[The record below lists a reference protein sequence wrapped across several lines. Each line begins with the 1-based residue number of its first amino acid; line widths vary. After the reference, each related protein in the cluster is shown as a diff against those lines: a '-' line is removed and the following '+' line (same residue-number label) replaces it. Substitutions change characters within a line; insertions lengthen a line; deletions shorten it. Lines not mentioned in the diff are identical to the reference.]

1 MHAALD
7 LWINRTQTVLTQRSL
22 NGHVFHRLFNLMRS
36 KRLAT
41 LALTRVLANQGARTA
56 GIDGITNKDLSSD
69 TAKQA
74 LIETL
79 WQQLT
84 AHTYQPES
92 VRRVYIPKANG
103 DQRPLGIPTIRDRVV
118 QEMLRLILEPIYE
131 ARFYRHSYGFRPYRA
146 THHAAVRLRDL
157 IGRRGYTTAIE
168 GDIRKC
174 FDRVHHQTLLRIL
187 RRTIKDER
195 IVWLVKQ
202 FLRAGVMEDGQWFP
216 SDDGTPQGGIVSPL
230 LANIY
235 LNDLDQWMADQW
247 DVYTAKERQRHL
259 RQGTGRPCFLTR
271 YADDFVVL
279 IHGTQDDGEQVKAQ
293 IATFLGEHLHLELSA
308 EKTLV
313 TPVTQGFD
321 FLGFHIR
328 KYPESTRITPSRK
341 AIATFKEKVAERT
354 WTGFSHDDVAGIV
367 NLNRYLIGWGQYY
380 RRVSSS
386 KLFRSLDH
394 YVWWR
399 VMRTTYRLRVQRGRL
414 TFGQHIRKHIKP
426 YRFDSNK
433 KNRKRRGAH
442 YGVWAD
448 EAQQNAHIVMKLA
461 FLPIQYVALHP
472 QLNPY
477 LPADRAK
484 LEKRKQLVKLLD
496 DLAKNDP
503 PPNPKYGPEWPITRK
518 LVLDAAGNCCQ
529 ECGRA
534 TRKRAAHVHHRI
546 PLRLFRKRRTAH
558 KLENLESLCPRCHRR
573 REQTVMEDMVP
584 A

>member
-1 MHAALD
+1 MDAALD

-22 NGHVFHRLFNLMRS
+22 DGHVFHRLFDLMRS

-41 LALTRVLANQGARTA
+41 LAFTRVLANQGARTA
-56 GIDGITNKDLSSD
+56 GVDGITKKELVSNGKQ
-69 TAKQA
+69 QA
-74 LIETL
+74 LIETV

-84 AHTYQPES
+84 SHTYQPDP
-92 VRRVYIPKANG
+92 VRRVYIPKPNG

-131 ARFYRHSYGFRPYRA
+131 ARFFRHSYGFRPYRA

-157 IGRRGYTTAIE
+157 IGRHGYAIAIE

-195 IVWLVKQ
+195 LVWLVKQ
-202 FLRAGVMEDGQWFP
+202 FLRAGVMEDGRWFP
-216 SDDGTPQGGIVSPL
+216 SEDGTPQGGIISPL

-235 LNDLDQWMADQW
+235 LNELDQWVAARW
-247 DVYTAKERQRHL
+247 DRYTALERYYQR
-259 RQGTGRPCFLTR
+259 RAGTGHPCQITR

-279 IHGTQDDGEQVKAQ
+279 IHGTLADAERLKDAL
-293 IATFLGEHLHLELSA
+293 ATYLGEHLHLELSA
-308 EKTLV
+308 EKTLI
-313 TPVTQGFD
+313 TPVERGFD

-328 KYPESTRITPSRK
+328 KYPDSTLITPSRK
-341 AIATFKEKVAERT
+341 AIAAFKQKAAERI
-354 WTGFSHDDVAGIV
+354 WTGFSHDDVAGII
-367 NLNRYLIGWGQYY
+367 NLNQFLVGWGQYY

-386 KLFRSLDH
+386 KLFRTLDH
-394 YVWWR
+394 YIWWR
-399 VMRTTYRLRVQRGRL
+399 VMRTAYRLRVQRGRL
-414 TFGQHIRKHIKP
+414 TFAQHIRKRIKP
-426 YRFDSNK
+426 YRLDINK

-448 EAQQNAHIVMKLA
+448 EAQKNAYIVVKLA
-461 FLPIQYVALHP
+461 FLPIQYVMLHP

-484 LEKRKQLVKLLD
+484 LETRKQLVKLLD

-503 PPNPKYGPEWPITRK
+503 PPNPKYGAEWSIARK
-518 LVLDAAGNCCQ
+518 HSLDEAGHCCQ
-529 ECGRA
+529 DCGRPI
-534 TRKRAAHVHHRI
+534 RKRTAHVHHRI
-546 PLRLFRKRRTAH
+546 PLRLFKRRRTAH
-558 KLENLESLCPRCHRR
+558 KLENLQSLCPGCHRR
-573 REQTVMEDMVP
+573 RERTLMEDMVP